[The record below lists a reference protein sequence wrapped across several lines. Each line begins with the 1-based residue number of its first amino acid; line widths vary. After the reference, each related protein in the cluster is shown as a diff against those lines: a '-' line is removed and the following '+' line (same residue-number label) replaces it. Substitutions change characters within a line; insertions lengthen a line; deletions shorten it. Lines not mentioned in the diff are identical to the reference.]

1 MTRDGT
7 MTYTVRLTVN
17 GRPVEHAVEPR
28 MTLADFLREG
38 LELTGT
44 HLGCE
49 HGVCGAC
56 TVLVDGRS
64 VRGCLMYA
72 VQADGLAVV
81 TVEGLAERCPVN
93 GAAVARGETSLSV
106 LQQCFHEHHALQCGF
121 CTAGLLTTAHALL
134 EENADPSPDEVRL
147 AISGN
152 LCRCTGYVPIV
163 EAILDAA
170 RRLREALGKPAAY

>member
-1 MTRDGT
+1 
-7 MTYTVRLTVN
+7 
-17 GRPVEHAVEPR
+17 
-28 MTLADFLREG
+28 MTLANFLRET
-38 LELTGT
+38 LDLTGT

-72 VQADGLAVV
+72 VQANGASVV

-93 GAAVARGETSLSV
+93 GAAAARGEADLSV
-106 LQQCFHEHHALQCGF
+106 LQQGFREHHALQCGF

-134 EENADPSPDEVRL
+134 EETPDPTPDDVRH
-147 AISGN
+147 AIAGN
-152 LCRCTGYVPIV
+152 LCRCIGYIPIA

-170 RRLREALGKPAAY
+170 RRLRAGTTA